1 MNASFKILSSKKG
14 YKSSPNYLDVSY
26 YIRNIVGSVSK
37 LNICIHENEQVMN
50 AAGQWT
56 CMYIPECSISLIL
69 WNLEDG
75 LAHEDGVD

>member
-50 AAGQWT
+50 AAGQ
-56 CMYIPECSISLIL
+56 
-69 WNLEDG
+69 
-75 LAHEDGVD
+75 